1 MALSN
6 NDTTILEQIVS
17 LDGNCMDSKR
27 CKLCPFR
34 ALCLPEFLNPTPPTK
49 EQRAKMAIDV
59 MTHHALV
66 DEESVFNPEEHRWDK
81 Q

>member
-6 NDTTILEQIVS
+6 NDAKILEQIVS

-27 CKLCPFR
+27 CSACPFR
-34 ALCLPEFLNPTPPTK
+34 GLCLPEFVFPNPPTK
-49 EQRAKMAIDV
+49 EQRAKMALDV

-66 DEESVFNPEEHRWDK
+66 DEEETFDPTQHKWDK
-81 Q
+81 R

>member
-6 NDTTILEQIVS
+6 NDTQILEEIVN
-17 LDGNCMDSKR
+17 LDGKCMDSKR

-34 ALCLPEFLNPTPPTK
+34 VMCLPEFLNPTPPTP
-49 EQRAKMAIDV
+49 EQRRSMALDV

-66 DEESVFNPEEHRWDK
+66 DESSPLDIEQHRWDK
-81 Q
+81 K

>member
-6 NDTTILEQIVS
+6 NDTNILEQIVS
-17 LDGNCMDSKR
+17 LDGNCMDSQR

-34 ALCLPEFLNPTPPTK
+34 VMCLPEFLNPTPPTK
-49 EQRAKMAIDV
+49 EQRAKMALDV

-66 DEESVFNPEEHRWDK
+66 DESEPLDISQHKWDK
-81 Q
+81 R

>member
-6 NDTTILEQIVS
+6 NDTAILEQIVS

-49 EQRAKMAIDV
+49 EQRAKMALDV

-66 DEESVFNPEEHRWDK
+66 DETEEFDLNQHKWDK
-81 Q
+81 R